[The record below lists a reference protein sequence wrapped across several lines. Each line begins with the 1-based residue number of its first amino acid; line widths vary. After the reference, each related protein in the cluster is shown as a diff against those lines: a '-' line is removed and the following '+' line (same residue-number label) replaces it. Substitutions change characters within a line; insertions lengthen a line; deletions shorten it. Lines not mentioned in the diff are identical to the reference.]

1 MVVRC
6 SRCMG
11 FKRSTKN
18 TCKKCMRRR
27 GQRGRGFGKFL
38 KKAKDLVKKAVKF
51 DLGKF
56 AISQRLAYA
65 PKLLDMG
72 ASKIK
77 NKKVKKLLR
86 SEMTKNLLN
95 KGQAHYIQN
104 SKQTC
109 LQRKL
114 PV

>member
-27 GQRGRGFGKFL
+27 GHGFDKFF
-38 KKAKDLVKKAVKF
+38 KKAKGLVKKAVKS
-51 DLGKF
+51 DLGKLPV
-56 AISQRLAYA
+56 SQGLAYA
-65 PKLLDMG
+65 PKLLDMA

-77 NKKVKKLLR
+77 NKKVKTLLK
-86 SEMTKNLLN
+86 SEMTKN
-95 KGQAHYIQN
+95 
-104 SKQTC
+104 S
-109 LQRKL
+109 
-114 PV
+114 